1 MTAVES
7 VQCEAVSMYVEDVV
21 FECLREEI
29 ELLKEIEEL
38 ACVFIQEELLHE
50 LVKAESQEVAQ
61 KAVLEMLEVKAIKD
75 KMAESAVIET
85 LDAVLKE
92 AVREIVQ
99 SIHWYLLCCTY
110 GVNWLIFGAKA

>member
-1 MTAVES
+1 MCVE
-7 VQCEAVSMYVEDVV
+7 YVV

-29 ELLKEIEEL
+29 ELLREIEEL

-50 LVKAESQEVAQ
+50 FIEAESQEVAH

-75 KMAESAVIET
+75 KMAASAVIET

-99 SIHWYLLCCTY
+99 SIHWY
-110 GVNWLIFGAKA
+110 VLIALYLWDFWCKSLIGYKPKS